1 MSQPNQPALVVVSRH
16 RVLDRED
23 FAQRARA
30 AIAVLATC
38 EGFEHGAIGQATDET
53 DLITIT
59 TRWTGVGAYRRA
71 LSRFEVKTEV
81 IPLLS
86 TAVDESTA
94 FEVVHERFGDRVVDA
109 TSGRAA
115 DADVANLGSSA
126 AAHVPPVIT

>member
-16 RVLDRED
+16 RVDDRTE
-23 FAQRARA
+23 FARQARQ

-38 EGFEHGAIGQATDET
+38 DGFEHGAIGQATDET
-53 DLITIT
+53 SLITIT

-71 LSRFEVKTEV
+71 LSKFEVKTEV

-94 FEVVHERFGDRVVDA
+94 FEVVHERFADRVVDA
-109 TSGRAA
+109 ASGRAA
-115 DADVANLGSSA
+115 DADVANLGSSSA
-126 AAHVPPVIT
+126 GYVPPVIT

>member
-1 MSQPNQPALVVVSRH
+1 MQQPNQPALVVVSRH
-16 RVLDRED
+16 LVDDRAE
-23 FAQRARA
+23 FAQQARK

-38 EGFEHGAIGQATDET
+38 DGFEYGAIGQATDET
-53 DLITIT
+53 QLITIT

-71 LSRFEVKTEV
+71 LSKFDVKAEV

-94 FEVVHERFGDRVVDA
+94 FEIVHERFVDRVVDA
-109 TSGRAA
+109 MSGRAA

-126 AAHVPPVIT
+126 AAHVPPVVT